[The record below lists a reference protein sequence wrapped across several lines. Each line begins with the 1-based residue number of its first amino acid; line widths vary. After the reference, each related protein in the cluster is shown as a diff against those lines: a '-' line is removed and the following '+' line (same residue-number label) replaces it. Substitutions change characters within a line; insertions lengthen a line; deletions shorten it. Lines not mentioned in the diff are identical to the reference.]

1 MYYPG
6 KLVVIFSLN
15 RIQLLRDCSK
25 RDHFFS
31 HPAMG
36 NMCAQLPTSIS
47 DKDQKDG
54 EIKNKVKIFC
64 ATNKVRASKQS
75 EYTNVLQV
83 VNAAAAW

>member
-36 NMCAQLPTSIS
+36 NMAICARNYPHPFQT
-47 DKDQKDG
+47 KTK
-54 EIKNKVKIFC
+54 KM
-64 ATNKVRASKQS
+64 VR
-75 EYTNVLQV
+75 
-83 VNAAAAW
+83 

>member
-54 EIKNKVKIFC
+54 EIKNQSQNIL
-64 ATNKVRASKQS
+64 RHKQGS
-75 EYTNVLQV
+75 C
-83 VNAAAAW
+83 